1 MIRKDFS
8 FQESELNYSIII
20 NRIHLEKKGLTLN
33 DLFQIIKELQNKYQN
48 SIIQFFN
55 DFYVLD
61 EKQIFNS
68 IYYTQK
74 AYIRKRLI
82 SNNQNIEFLLYLSAK
97 RQIKV
102 CIDSFGISEEDI
114 DKGILNY
121 CVVSNK
127 ETLDQINQIVSEKID
142 FKEIEL
148 NYDNK
153 TIEKYDRIK
162 EFYEINENQIK
173 SVLNSLDDKYILE
186 NIERNDI
193 NLLFEVLN
201 DLLCEKMVL
210 LSLKGIKL
218 E

>member
-68 IYYTQK
+68 IYYTKK